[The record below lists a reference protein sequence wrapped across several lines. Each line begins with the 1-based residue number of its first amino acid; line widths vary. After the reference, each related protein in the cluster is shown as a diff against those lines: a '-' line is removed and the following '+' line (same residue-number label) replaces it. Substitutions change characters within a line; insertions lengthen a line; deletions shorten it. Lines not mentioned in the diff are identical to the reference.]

1 MRLKVPMLVLLCCV
15 HFADA
20 VPATAAWTF
29 RSGEDLP
36 GEPTAFDFEQKT
48 LTFHDPLSDRE
59 TVVPTRNLSL
69 RSRQQLLVSP
79 LFHRG
84 EREDPLWSPAKRR
97 LLIPALGIP
106 AAVFF
111 LGFWMSAWFFTGR
124 FHPILAL
131 TGFVGTWVVLLIFAV
146 CYAFIELRLDGGF
159 KIILLGMVVALSVTP
174 LFLSAVYNCT
184 YLKAHGV
191 MLSHLLAGFCLLS
204 IGLVATELFAGKK
217 ATEDWWDRVVFG
229 PVGLIDPDPATPP
242 PAP

>member
-20 VPATAAWTF
+20 APAAAAWTF

-36 GEPTAFDFEQKT
+36 GEPSTFDFERKT

-84 EREDPLWSPAKRR
+84 DLEDPLWTPAKLR
-97 LLIPALGIP
+97 LLVPALGIP
-106 AAVFF
+106 TAIFF
-111 LGFWMSAWFFTGR
+111 LGFWMAAWFFTGR
-124 FHPILAL
+124 FNPFFAL
-131 TGFVGTWVVLLIFAV
+131 MGFVGSWVVLLIFAV
-146 CYAFIELRLDGGF
+146 CYAFLEMRLEGGI
-159 KIILLGMVVALSVTP
+159 KIILLGIVVAIAVTP

-184 YLKAHGV
+184 YLKAQGV
-191 MLSHLLAGFCLLS
+191 LLSHFLAGFCLLS

-217 ATEDWWDRVVFG
+217 ATEDWWDRTVFE
-229 PVGLIDPDPATPP
+229 PVGLIAPDPATPP